1 MVVEPG
7 DARLHLF
14 PEGLA
19 MVEVTGRPA
28 GTSSERIDT

>member
-7 DARLHLF
+7 VARLHLF

-19 MVEVTGRPA
+19 MVEVTGRTA
-28 GTSSERIDT
+28 GSLVGSN